1 MTNQETALHLA
12 KLAMPIDGDDWGTER
27 QIDAENKLYA
37 FVEENW
43 PDMMD
48 EAFEAWSLKA
58 STDERI
64 YELMTKI
71 SNLTA

>member
-12 KLAMPIDGDDWGTER
+12 KLAMPINDDDWGSDR

-43 PDMMD
+43 PDMMSA
-48 EAFEAWSLKA
+48 EFETWSLKA
-58 STDERI
+58 SADEII

-71 SNLTA
+71 SNLKA